1 MQRCIDFEPELLQI
15 QTAQEPVLRAD
26 VCARALRA
34 SQDVIKAGAWVGAQC
49 AWWEGVSK
57 FGGERRSYEMT

>member
-34 SQDVIKAGAWVGAQC
+34 SQDVKEIWGFGRRAMSGR
-49 AWWEGVSK
+49 GV
-57 FGGERRSYEMT
+57 